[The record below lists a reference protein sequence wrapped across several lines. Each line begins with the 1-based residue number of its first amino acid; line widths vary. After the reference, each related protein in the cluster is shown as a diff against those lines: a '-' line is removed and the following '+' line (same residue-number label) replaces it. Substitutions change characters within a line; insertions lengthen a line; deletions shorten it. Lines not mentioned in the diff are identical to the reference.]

1 MTAGCFAQLTAY
13 MASFQ
18 RFIRYAYRL
27 PLIAWHAVIDLPI
40 AVFLMLP
47 IFHGVKVGHTSLEA
61 WAVGWWSRGMMRIFG
76 LRVKSIGVQSPVA
89 TLFVANHVSWLD
101 IIALHGTRLM
111 GFVAKQEING
121 WPVVGWM
128 ARRGQT
134 IFHKRGSQDS
144 LGGVLETMV
153 RRLRTGRS
161 VGAFP
166 EGGTRNGTELGP
178 FHARIFFA
186 AVEAPAPVQPVAIQ
200 YGKDGASQS
209 RIAFQKG
216 ESFGSNLWR
225 LIGEPAC
232 DVEVHYLEPIQP
244 EAFNGRSGI
253 ADTAR
258 ARIAAALGLS

>member
-1 MTAGCFAQLTAY
+1 
-13 MASFQ
+13 MASFR

-40 AVFLMLP
+40 AVFFMLP
-47 IFHGVKVGHTSLEA
+47 IFHGINIGNTTPEA
-61 WAVGWWSRGMMRIFG
+61 WAVRWWSRGMMRIFG
-76 LRVKSIGVQSPVA
+76 LRIRSTGVQSPVA
-89 TLFVANHVSWLD
+89 TLFVANHVSWVD
-101 IIALHGTRLM
+101 IIVLHSTRLM

-128 ARRGQT
+128 ARRAQT

-144 LGGVLETMV
+144 LGDVMDTMV

-166 EGGTRNGTELGP
+166 EGGTRDGKALGP

-200 YGKDGASQS
+200 YGTNGHSQT
-209 RIAFQKG
+209 RIAFHRG
-216 ESFGSNLWR
+216 ESFGGNLWR
-225 LIGEPAC
+225 LLGEPAC
-232 DVEVHYLEPIQP
+232 DVEVKYLQPIQP
-244 EAFNGRSGI
+244 EEFEGRSRI

-258 ARIAAALGLS
+258 ARIQTALGLD